1 VSATAFLALLEA
13 GDIAGLQK
21 AWAKISPHLP
31 RPETREAAEIV
42 MHHARTQNRGVT
54 LKARAWS
61 HRWLIERSLP
71 SGLPDELK
79 PKAERMYPVIVDG
92 VGIVVKASNPRL
104 QPLADEVRREM
115 EVAVADAYA
124 DGNKDPAFVKARMEE
139 AKSRTYRTLLGR

>member
-1 VSATAFLALLEA
+1 
-13 GDIAGLQK
+13 
-21 AWAKISPHLP
+21 
-31 RPETREAAEIV
+31 
-42 MHHARTQNRGVT
+42 
-54 LKARAWS
+54 
-61 HRWLIERSLP
+61 
-71 SGLPDELK
+71 
-79 PKAERMYPVIVDG
+79 VIVDG